1 MWHYPPSQ
9 RQHCLYSRVLSFA
22 LGVLG
27 AAALPMAAH
36 AQVTQPTITC
46 GYDPNSGVPN
56 PFGMRAFITL
66 EERQGDT
73 RVRFEQF
80 PSALPG
86 PAEATVELA
95 RTVTFYRTSI
105 DQARQLLLNNS
116 GYYNQLVGRTDPE
129 GFAAVNA
136 LLVCRAGA
144 VTGSQPRPTNE
155 LPNLSSGTTGG
166 GTRSPA
172 SEMPRTSLPDLSGNP
187 PTPARSASDASG
199 IPYDTIATLPDG
211 NYRYWSGQ
219 TGASASALTVI
230 SDAELIQRGG
240 ALFLFQKTG
249 STIIG
254 RFSYIDSDS
263 ICMQGRVSGNTISGT
278 AATALPDG
286 RTLGESFES
295 WGPGGFMEVRRSV
308 TQNNRTTFG
317 GAILDLNGFSRI
329 NAGNSLPPDGCGG

>member
-9 RQHCLYSRVLSFA
+9 RQHCLYSRFFSFT

-27 AAALPMAAH
+27 AVALPMAAH
-36 AQVTQPTITC
+36 AQSSQPTITC

-73 RVRFEQF
+73 RVIFEQF
-80 PSALPG
+80 PSAISG

-116 GYYNQLVGRTDPE
+116 VYYNQLVGRADPE
-129 GFAAVNA
+129 GFAAINA

-155 LPNLSSGTTGG
+155 LPNLSSGPTGG
-166 GTRSPA
+166 RASSPA
-172 SEMPRTSLPDLSGNP
+172 PDMSRTSLPDLSGTV
-187 PTPARSASDASG
+187 PTPARPASDASG

-219 TGASASALTVI
+219 TGASASALTNI
-230 SDAELIQRGG
+230 SDATLIQRGG

-263 ICMQGRVSGNTISGT
+263 ICIQGRVSGNTISGT
-278 AATALPDG
+278 AATDSSDG

-295 WGPGGFMEVRRSV
+295 WGPGGFMKVRRASA
-308 TQNNRTTFG
+308 QNGRTTFG

-329 NAGNSLPPDGCGG
+329 NAGNSLPPEGC